1 MTKLINKNK
10 LNSFAT
16 KLWDK
21 ISNSFVSKT
30 LPNNVIGET
39 VFSDGYIEGATLN
52 YFNNKNSQMH
62 IGNGTGDCFG
72 VPNNSIN
79 AGVHVGRIA
88 LAVNPSLVVGSN
100 VNSVVALAVRKRNN
114 EVMEVITRDSQAKVY
129 KNPYRSITADKIIY
143 IDINKKFSEEV
154 YFVIGCNGLLWN
166 TDTPPRANVYGS
178 STIPAVGDRLTI
190 ADYGYSGR
198 FILFTG
204 KTSFEELVSQKNDSV
219 SKTKDNILVGK
230 TVLQD
235 GYIDGE
241 LYSYNNPNIEFTFLI
256 VNLKPTL

>member
-1 MTKLINKNK
+1 MTKLINKSK
-10 LNSFAT
+10 LTTFTN

-62 IGNGTGDCFG
+62 IGHGTGDCFG
-72 VPNNSIN
+72 VPNNSVN

-88 LAVNPSLVVGSN
+88 LAVNPSLIVGSN

-114 EVMEVITRDSQAKVY
+114 EVMEVITRDSQARVY

-143 IDINKKFSEEV
+143 I
-154 YFVIGCNGLLWN
+154 
-166 TDTPPRANVYGS
+166 
-178 STIPAVGDRLTI
+178 
-190 ADYGYSGR
+190 
-198 FILFTG
+198 
-204 KTSFEELVSQKNDSV
+204 
-219 SKTKDNILVGK
+219 
-230 TVLQD
+230 
-235 GYIDGE
+235 
-241 LYSYNNPNIEFTFLI
+241 
-256 VNLKPTL
+256 